1 MKYHGEKY
9 TSFHFD
15 FETVRWW
22 LGDTKRNA
30 SIHVTLGITWFKRGS
45 NEEGSGTRHL
55 LLQRWR
61 AISNLVQSILSI
73 LNMYD
78 QEIMIIASWDDLIWR
93 SFKELSL
100 LRVVHDHFFSWAIAL
115 EGNQTLQETT
125 EWNIYDSW
133 ICLEIRL
140 HSIFS
145 YVRNELM
152 APFVN

>member
-100 LRVVHDHFFSWAIAL
+100 LRVVHDRFFSWAIAL
-115 EGNQTLQETT
+115 EGNQTLQEKT